1 LEWLAIEGSV
11 EVGDFPRIDGLAYLE
26 LHLAEDTDANRAALE
41 ARLPGCDVT
50 FRDTAQVS

>member
-41 ARLPGCDVT
+41 TRLPGCDVT